1 MLNLSQTF
9 WFHRTFFKLYK
20 EYEAYVI
27 IRNFTE
33 QSINDLMRPFNLFIQ
48 TKNIEH
54 LFTLY
59 TMTHNLD
66 EIFEKENNDFITLFD
81 CF

>member
-1 MLNLSQTF
+1 MLNL
-9 WFHRTFFKLYK
+9 
-20 EYEAYVI
+20 I
-27 IRNFTE
+27 E
-33 QSINDLMRPFNLFIQ
+33 QSINDLMRPFNLFTQ

-66 EIFEKENNDFITLFD
+66 EIFEKENNDFITLFYLQLQTLTNGV
-81 CF
+81 FEKGNT